1 MAKTDFKTADEYIQ
15 TFPKDIQDIL
25 EQVRQTIQKAVPEAE
40 EVISYQIPAFKF
52 HGWIFYYSAYK
63 KHFSLSCP
71 PPYTFVEAFKK
82 ELSGYNISKSTIQ
95 FPFDKGV
102 PVNLIHKMS
111 QYRAKENLA
120 RESKAKQVP
129 TKTRKPNKE
138 KK

>member
-1 MAKTDFKTADEYIQ
+1 MAKTDFKTPDEYIQ
-15 TFPKDIQDIL
+15 TLPKDVQEIL
-25 EQVRQTIQKAVPEAE
+25 QQVRQAIQKAVPEAE
-40 EVISYQIPAFKF
+40 EVISYQIPAFKY

-82 ELSGYNISKSTIQ
+82 ELSGYKISKSTIQ

-102 PVNLIHKMS
+102 PVELIQQMS
-111 QYRAKENLA
+111 EYRAKENLA
-120 RESKAKQVP
+120 REAK
-129 TKTRKPNKE
+129 TK

>member
-15 TFPKDIQDIL
+15 IFPKEVQDIL
-25 EQVRQTIQKAVPEAE
+25 GQVRQAIQKAVPEAE
-40 EVISYQIPAFKF
+40 EVISYQIPAFKY

-82 ELSGYNISKSTIQ
+82 ELSGYTISKSTIQ

-102 PVNLIHKMS
+102 PVKLIGQMS
-111 QYRAKENLA
+111 TYRAKENLE
-120 RESKAKQVP
+120 RETKVKKSSSKK
-129 TKTRKPNKE
+129 RK
-138 KK
+138 